1 MNGSDFKNETLFLSF
16 TAIYIQAEMGEMGQT
31 FLSRIEW
38 SEVLKCRATD
48 LSILL
53 FLPERRCS
61 TNLSD
66 RRRPVLPI

>member
-1 MNGSDFKNETLFLSF
+1 MVPILKMRRFSYLLRLS
-16 TAIYIQAEMGEMGQT
+16 IQAEMGEMGQT